1 MRVTNKMTADLIT
14 QDLYRAQQLLL
25 DAQVKVATGK
35 RINKPSDDP
44 IGMGKVLDYRKII
57 STIDQYNENIVHG
70 KNQLEFTS
78 TILEEIESLLN
89 QAKNWALEF
98 GSGSDMS
105 ASAALIEVKSLYDE
119 IMDLANT
126 KIGNN
131 YIFGGHVTNS
141 APFSRDADY
150 DANYTGDNGD
160 ITVLVGNNVQ
170 VKINANGEDIFA
182 VDGAGGGTDAFGAL
196 ERLINALGTNDSAA
210 AFAEVANL
218 DSAIDQVQGIS
229 TETSVYY
236 GRMKSSENFLI
247 KYKSNI
253 EDMLYETENMD
264 PAQAVVE
271 MQLQEAAYITCL
283 ETASRIIQPS
293 LVDFIK

>member
-1 MRVTNKMTADLIT
+1 MRVTNQMTADLIT

-35 RINKPSDDP
+35 KINKPSDDP

-70 KNQLEFTS
+70 KNQMEFTS
-78 TILEEIESLLN
+78 TILEEIEALLN

-131 YIFGGHVTNS
+131 YMFGGHVTNS

-160 ITVLVGNNVQ
+160 ITVLVGNDVQ

-196 ERLINALGTNDSAA
+196 ERLINALGSNDSAA

-218 DSAIDQVQGIS
+218 ESAIDQVQGIS

-271 MQLQEAAYITCL
+271 MQLQEAVYITCL

>member
-35 RINKPSDDP
+35 KINKPSDDP

-57 STIDQYNENIVHG
+57 STIDQYNENIVHW

-78 TILEEIESLLN
+78 TILEEIEALLN
-89 QAKNWALEF
+89 QAKNWALQF

-131 YIFGGHVTNS
+131 YMFGGHVTNS

-253 EDMLYETENMD
+253 EDMLYEIENMD

-283 ETASRIIQPS
+283 ETAARIIQPS

>member
-14 QDLYRAQQLLL
+14 RDLYRAQQLLL

-44 IGMGKVLDYRKII
+44 IGMEKVLDYRKII
-57 STIDQYNENIVHG
+57 STIDQYNENIDHG
-70 KNQLEFTS
+70 KNQLEITS
-78 TILEEIESLLN
+78 TILEEVEALLTE
-89 QAKNWALEF
+89 AKNWAVQF

-105 ASAALIEVKSLYDE
+105 ASAAIIELKSLYDE

-141 APFSRDADY
+141 APFSRDANY
-150 DANYTGDNGD
+150 DADYTGDNGD
-160 ITVLVGNNVQ
+160 ITVLVGDNVH
-170 VKINANGEDIFA
+170 VKINANGEDIFS
-182 VDGAGGGTDAFGAL
+182 VDGAGGGTDVFGAL
-196 ERLINALGTNDSAA
+196 ERLINALETNDSTA

-218 DSAIDQVQGIS
+218 EGAVAQVQSIS

-236 GRMKSSENFLI
+236 GRMESSENFLI

-253 EDMLYETENMD
+253 EDMLNEIENMD
-264 PAQAVVE
+264 PAQAIVE

-283 ETASRIIQPS
+283 ETASKIIQPS

>member
-1 MRVTNKMTADLIT
+1 MRITNKMTADLIT
-14 QDLYRAQQLLL
+14 KDLYRAQQLLL

-57 STIDQYNENIVHG
+57 STIDQYNENIDHG
-70 KNQLEFTS
+70 KNQLEITS
-78 TILEEIESLLN
+78 TIVEEIETLLN
-89 QAKNWALEF
+89 EAKNWAMQF

-105 ASAALIEVKSLYDE
+105 ASSAIIEVKSLYDE

-141 APFSRDADY
+141 APFSRDANY
-150 DANYTGDNGD
+150 DADYTGDNGD
-160 ITVLVGNNVQ
+160 ITVLVGDNVY
-170 VKINANGEDIFA
+170 VKTNANGEDLFA
-182 VDGAGGGTDAFGAL
+182 VDGAGGGSDVFGAL
-196 ERLINALGTNDSAA
+196 ERLINALETNDSAA
-210 AFAEVANL
+210 AFSEVANL
-218 DSAIDQVQGIS
+218 ESAVDQVQGIS
-229 TETSVYY
+229 TETSIYY

-247 KYKSNI
+247 KYRSNI
-253 EDMLYETENMD
+253 ENMLNETENMD
-264 PAQAVVE
+264 PAQAIVE

-283 ETASRIIQPS
+283 ETASKIIQPS

>member
-57 STIDQYNENIVHG
+57 STIDQYNENIVHW

-78 TILEEIESLLN
+78 TILEEIEALLN
-89 QAKNWALEF
+89 QAKNWALQF

-131 YIFGGHVTNS
+131 YMFGGHVTNS

-253 EDMLYETENMD
+253 EDMLYEIENMD

>member
-14 QDLYRAQQLLL
+14 KDLYRAQQLLL

-57 STIDQYNENIVHG
+57 STIDQYNENIDHG
-70 KNQLEFTS
+70 KNQLEITS
-78 TILEEIESLLN
+78 IILEEIETLLTE
-89 QAKNWALEF
+89 AKNWALQF

-105 ASAALIEVKSLYDE
+105 VSAAIIQLKSLYDE

-141 APFSRDADY
+141 APFSRDINYDADY
-150 DANYTGDNGD
+150 IGDNGD
-160 ITVLVGNNVQ
+160 ITVLVGDNVR
-170 VKINANGEDIFA
+170 VKTNANGEDIFA
-182 VDGAGGGTDAFGAL
+182 VDGAGGGTDVFGAL
-196 ERLINALGTNDSAA
+196 ERLINALETNDSAA

-218 DSAIDQVQGIS
+218 ESTVDQIQSIS

>member
-78 TILEEIESLLN
+78 TILEEIEALLN

-131 YIFGGHVTNS
+131 YMFGGHVTNS

-160 ITVLVGNNVQ
+160 ITVLVGNDVQ

-196 ERLINALGTNDSAA
+196 ERLINALGSNDSAA

-218 DSAIDQVQGIS
+218 ESAIDQVQGIS

>member
-1 MRVTNKMTADLIT
+1 MRVTNQMTADLIT

-35 RINKPSDDP
+35 KINKPSDDP

-78 TILEEIESLLN
+78 TILEEIEALLN

-131 YIFGGHVTNS
+131 YMFGGHVTNS

-160 ITVLVGNNVQ
+160 ITVLVGNDVQ

-196 ERLINALGTNDSAA
+196 ERLINALGSNDSAA

-218 DSAIDQVQGIS
+218 ESAIDQVQGIS

>member
-1 MRVTNKMTADLIT
+1 MTADLIT
-14 QDLYRAQQLLL
+14 QDLYKAQQLLL

-57 STIDQYNENIVHG
+57 STIDQYNENIDHG
-70 KNQLEFTS
+70 KNQLEFAS
-78 TILEEIESLLN
+78 TIVEEIETLLN
-89 QAKNWALEF
+89 EAKNWAMQF

-105 ASAALIEVKSLYDE
+105 ASAAVVEVKSLYDE

-141 APFSRDADY
+141 EPFSRDANY
-150 DANYTGDNGD
+150 DADYTGDNGD
-160 ITVLVGNNVQ
+160 ITVLVGDNVR
-170 VKINANGEDIFA
+170 VKINANGEELFA
-182 VDGAGGGTDAFGAL
+182 VDGAGGGTDVFGAL
-196 ERLINALGTNDSAA
+196 ERLINALETNDSAA

-218 DSAIDQVQGIS
+218 EGAIDQVQGVGAEI
-229 TETSVYY
+229 SVYY
-236 GRMKSSENFLI
+236 DRIKSSENFLI

-264 PAQAVVE
+264 PAQAIVE

-283 ETASRIIQPS
+283 ETASKIIQPS
-293 LVDFIK
+293 LIDFIK

>member
-78 TILEEIESLLN
+78 TILEEIEALLN

-131 YIFGGHVTNS
+131 YMFGGHVTNS

-160 ITVLVGNNVQ
+160 ITVLVGNDVQ

-196 ERLINALGTNDSAA
+196 ERLINALESNDSAA

-218 DSAIDQVQGIS
+218 ESAIDQVQGIS